1 MFKNEIRRKLGI
13 KNEMLPFCLN
23 MICRDKMIVSGI
35 KNVLSS
41 SQSQLRLR
49 LNGEVLSVVGEDMQI
64 VEIGGGDI
72 YVKGLIKGVEFE

>member
-1 MFKNEIRRKLGI
+1 MFKNEIKQKLGI
-13 KNEMLPFCLN
+13 KSEILPFCLN

-35 KNVLSS
+35 KGVLLSS
-41 SQSQLRLR
+41 QTELRLR
-49 LNGEVLSVVGEDMQI
+49 LKGEVLTISGEDMQI